1 MEWQPIESA
10 PRDGSAVLV
19 YNDRGVH
26 RCWWDEEWGTD
37 GFWMIDVMKDDFPL
51 RGTLPTHW
59 LPLPAP
65 PKAAPEQ
72 EQDDG

>member
-1 MEWQPIESA
+1 M
-10 PRDGSAVLV
+10 R
-19 YNDRGVH
+19 
-26 RCWWDEEWGTD
+26 EELLKLAER
-37 GFWMIDVMKDDFPL
+37 VEAL

-72 EQDDG
+72 EPLVA